1 MSIFAGAVTAAPELG
16 SLARRSINWERTGVL
31 LLLTATAA
39 SFLWALD
46 NNGWANP
53 YYSAAAQAGS
63 QDWKAFFFGSFEWGN
78 LITVDKPPLSIWV
91 MALSVR
97 LFGLNSWAILVPQA
111 VMGVASTYFVYR
123 IIRHGFG
130 PAPSLLG
137 GAVYATTPVVFLM
150 SRFNNPEP
158 LMGLLTLA
166 AVYVSVRAMGN
177 WRVRS
182 FAAIGILL
190 GLGFMTKQAQAFV
203 VIPALLTTILLFGQG
218 GVGARLRRIVV
229 AGAALCLTAAAWI
242 GAVELTPALNRP
254 YIGGS
259 WTNSAIELTLDYN
272 GLGRFIQVPITVAG
286 DRPTSGN
293 DELAPYNGGF
303 PRMFDGNFAPE
314 IAWLLFSALAMGL
327 VFFALNR
334 TLSLNEDQK
343 QMALI
348 SIIWLFMAFLLLS
361 FMGTAIHTYYTYSLA
376 APISLVLP
384 IGLSVLW
391 RCRERWVLRLTGA
404 VLVGA
409 SGYMAVR
416 ILSYSDEWPV
426 WFRALLI
433 ICTVAAAVGWLLSR
447 THRWSQLS
455 LALVAVT
462 LLLGPLGANAFTLST
477 PQKGTN
483 PQSGP
488 VANDPRAISRHM
500 IGVKAGTPAWATQTA
515 FGARP
520 SPSVVNLLRQT
531 GGTQKWA
538 AATYSAQNAALYQL
552 ESGRP
557 VIPVG
562 GWLGTDPAPTLATFK
577 ALVSDGKVGYF
588 IWQQDLLDR
597 AELSSETMH
606 ISKWVQDN
614 FEEQTVDGVRIYD
627 LRK

>member
-1 MSIFAGAVTAAPELG
+1 VSIFAGAVTAAPELG

-293 DELAPYNGGF
+293 DELAP
-303 PRMFDGNFAPE
+303 
-314 IAWLLFSALAMGL
+314 
-327 VFFALNR
+327 
-334 TLSLNEDQK
+334 
-343 QMALI
+343 
-348 SIIWLFMAFLLLS
+348 
-361 FMGTAIHTYYTYSLA
+361 
-376 APISLVLP
+376 
-384 IGLSVLW
+384 
-391 RCRERWVLRLTGA
+391 
-404 VLVGA
+404 
-409 SGYMAVR
+409 
-416 ILSYSDEWPV
+416 
-426 WFRALLI
+426 
-433 ICTVAAAVGWLLSR
+433 
-447 THRWSQLS
+447 
-455 LALVAVT
+455 
-462 LLLGPLGANAFTLST
+462 
-477 PQKGTN
+477 
-483 PQSGP
+483 
-488 VANDPRAISRHM
+488 
-500 IGVKAGTPAWATQTA
+500 
-515 FGARP
+515 
-520 SPSVVNLLRQT
+520 
-531 GGTQKWA
+531 
-538 AATYSAQNAALYQL
+538 
-552 ESGRP
+552 
-557 VIPVG
+557 
-562 GWLGTDPAPTLATFK
+562 
-577 ALVSDGKVGYF
+577 
-588 IWQQDLLDR
+588 
-597 AELSSETMH
+597 
-606 ISKWVQDN
+606 
-614 FEEQTVDGVRIYD
+614 
-627 LRK
+627 

>member
-1 MSIFAGAVTAAPELG
+1 MTIALGAVTDTPESDTRAQGAP
-16 SLARRSINWERTGVL
+16 NWELIGLLVL
-31 LLLTATAA
+31 MTATAA
-39 SFLWALD
+39 SFLWNLD
-46 NNGWANP
+46 SNGWANP

-63 QDWKAFFFGSFEWGN
+63 KDWKAFFFGSFEWGN

-97 LFGLNSWAILVPQA
+97 LFGLNSWAILAPQA
-111 VMGVASTYFVYR
+111 VMGVASTYLIYR
-123 IIRHGFG
+123 IIRRGYG
-130 PAPSLLG
+130 PVPALLG

-158 LMGLLTLA
+158 LMGLLTLI
-166 AVYVSVRAMGN
+166 AVYVSLRALSG
-177 WRVRS
+177 WRVVS
-182 FAAIGILL
+182 FAAVGILL

-203 VIPALLTTILLFGQG
+203 VIPALFSTVVVFGQG
-218 GVGARLRRIVV
+218 SAGARLLRLSV
-229 AGAALCLTAAAWI
+229 AASTLVMTAAAWI
-242 GAVELTPALNRP
+242 AAVELTPPAQRP

-259 WTNSAIELTLDYN
+259 WTNSALELTLDYN

-286 DRPTSGN
+286 DRPTSSN
-293 DELAPYNGGF
+293 DELAPYNGGL

-314 IAWLLFSALAMGL
+314 IAWLLFSAIAVGL
-327 VFFALNR
+327 ILLALNR
-334 TLSLNEDQK
+334 AVPLNAGQK
-343 QMALI
+343 QIALI
-348 SIIWLFMAFLLLS
+348 SLIWLFTAFLLLS

-376 APISLVLP
+376 APISCVLP

-404 VLVGA
+404 VLIGA

-416 ILSYSDEWPV
+416 ILSYSDEWPI

-433 ICTVAAAVGWLLSR
+433 CCSAAAAAGWFLSKGYCPKR
-447 THRWSQLS
+447 VS

-462 LLLGPLGANAFTLST
+462 LLVGPVGANAFTIST

-500 IGVKAGTPAWATQTA
+500 VGVKAGTPAWATQTA
-515 FGARP
+515 FGAIP
-520 SPSVVNLLRQT
+520 SAAILNLLQET
-531 GGTQKWA
+531 GATEEWA

-562 GWLGTDPAPTLATFK
+562 GWLGTDPAPTLSKFK
-577 ALVSDGKVGYF
+577 ALVSDGKIGYF

-597 AELSSETMH
+597 AELSTEAMN

-614 FEEQTVDGVRIYD
+614 FEEQTIDGVRIYD
-627 LRK
+627 LRQ